1 VGKDRRLVA
10 VAIPSVTWTGKKG
23 PERGAASKLEPMDF
37 DGLGIKL
44 ETFLL
49 VGQELLN
56 ILTLISLELDH
67 ISHLGVIDDGAI
79 ASWNW
84 C

>member
-1 VGKDRRLVA
+1 MGKDRRLAA

-23 PERGAASKLEPMDF
+23 PERGVASDLETVNL

-44 ETFLL
+44 KALLL

-67 ISHLGVIDDGAI
+67 LSHLGVIDDGAI